1 MGKGTASEA
10 HRLIC
15 VLNPPAA
22 SDAIAEAELRVG
34 TPLPDDFKRFLR
46 HANGAVLFAE
56 TNEAELS
63 TGDGGAR
70 LLDTAALARQAE
82 ALAGEYQ
89 PWCTPDVLLFA
100 TVGSDG
106 DRLAFETAR
115 MNPFGGCAVLD
126 ARHGS
131 RPDQWWVI
139 ARDFT
144 SWLETVLRDSG
155 CASSF
160 GRLWG
165 RRSPDG
171 QLELPLSEGDDLDSG
186 DLWPDDL

>member
-1 MGKGTASEA
+1 VGKGGAPGA
-10 HRLIC
+10 RRLIC
-15 VLNPPAA
+15 LLNPPAA
-22 SDAIAEAELRVG
+22 PDAIAEAELRVG
-34 TPLPDDFKRFLR
+34 TPLPDDYKRFLR
-46 HANGAVLFAE
+46 RSDGAVLFAE
-56 TNEAELS
+56 TEVEPP
-63 TGDGGAR
+63 DREGGAQ
-70 LLDTAALARQAE
+70 LLDTTALARQAE
-82 ALAGEYQ
+82 ELAGEYQ
-89 PWCTPDVLLFA
+89 PWCTPDVLVFA

-144 SWLETVLRDSG
+144 SWLEGVLRDSG
-155 CASSF
+155 CAGSF

-165 RRSPDG
+165 RRTPGG
-171 QLELPLSEGDDLDSG
+171 QLELPLSEGDDIDSA